1 VPVLNHIGAAMPHSH
16 PRHKE
21 ETPAEHLAD
30 LPVEPEMPQ
39 GDIPAEQSEDVAT
52 GVPATPAAPI

>member
-1 VPVLNHIGAAMPHSH
+1 MHHPH
-16 PRHKE
+16 KDG

-39 GDIPAEQSEDVAT
+39 GDIPPELPEDIAT
-52 GVPATPAAPI
+52 GVPASPAAPR

>member
-1 VPVLNHIGAAMPHSH
+1 MHQPKHTH
-16 PRHKE
+16 

-39 GDIPAEQSEDVAT
+39 GDIPPEQPEDVAT
-52 GVPATPAAPI
+52 GVPAAPAAPK

>member
-1 VPVLNHIGAAMPHSH
+1 MPHAHH
-16 PRHKE
+16 PRHDD

-39 GDIPAEQSEDVAT
+39 GDVPPERGEDVAT
-52 GVPATPAAPI
+52 GVPTLPAAPI

>member
-1 VPVLNHIGAAMPHSH
+1 MTPTHH
-16 PRHKE
+16 PRHDG

-39 GDIPAEQSEDVAT
+39 GDIPPEQAEDVAT